1 MKNGKKYQEKKKEKD
16 GTFKLNLFLE
26 YNLDY
31 SLYLHSL
38 LILIKKLIKN

>member
-26 YNLDY
+26 YNLD

-38 LILIKKLIKN
+38 LILIKKLKIN